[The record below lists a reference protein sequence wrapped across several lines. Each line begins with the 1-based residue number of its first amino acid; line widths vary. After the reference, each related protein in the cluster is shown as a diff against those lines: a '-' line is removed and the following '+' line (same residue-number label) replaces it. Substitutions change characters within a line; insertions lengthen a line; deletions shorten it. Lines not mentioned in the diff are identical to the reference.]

1 MINAKELSN
10 PVVSIAQWTVDSG
23 QWTVVESAG
32 VEGGQTDQ
40 SSVVT
45 EKLHHHHHHQSQQDW
60 TSSDVSKLS
69 WLVAKSVK
77 RCVNT
82 SKKCLL
88 NFNEIARLKSLQV
101 LSRHSD

>member
-1 MINAKELSN
+1 MINPKELSN

-45 EKLHHHHHHQSQQDW
+45 EKLHHHHQSQQD
-60 TSSDVSKLS
+60 
-69 WLVAKSVK
+69 
-77 RCVNT
+77 
-82 SKKCLL
+82 
-88 NFNEIARLKSLQV
+88 
-101 LSRHSD
+101 